1 MQSGIQIAGKSEIF
15 SGEAI
20 DTRKIVFVAPSGK
33 FNLNERL
40 CLLGALV
47 LKRQLNY
54 FLYLFNDG

>member
-20 DTRKIVFVAPSGK
+20 NTRKIVAPSGK

-47 LKRQLNY
+47 LKGQLNY